1 MNTEIKI
8 KLFNNKFDLFITLNN
23 RVVHCETFKSVAD
36 IDQATPALLERVKKN
51 FAAAEACELSL
62 NEAVRSMS

>member
-8 KLFNNKFDLFITLNN
+8 KLFNDKFDLFITLNN

-36 IDQATPALLERVKKN
+36 IDQATPALLERVKQN
-51 FAAAEACELSL
+51 FAAAEACELNL
-62 NEAVRSMS
+62 NEAVRSMK